1 MATNTPELT
10 TFPNLLSRQKE
21 RARPA
26 RTYGK
31 RTASDVS
38 SRHTCS
44 KKQRSSPPPAS
55 VLEPDELPPLP
66 KCNSTAPPA
75 SGTPVSEPTKGPTK
89 ASILGY
95 FKPVQRHSSPGF
107 NGNIGPS
114 TTPKTPIPEP
124 NEGLYTVDDGNDI
137 ASSPPAYTSLPKPKA
152 PGRAYRR
159 LRLKPIAYDATRKT
173 TSSPASSPS
182 IERNSSGATKLK
194 TNSAP
199 SSVVQTTLNLTN
211 KPAFNECSVCGVV
224 YNPLHP
230 PDIKFHSKVHAA
242 ATRSRNRVQTL
253 ELKPESVS
261 DED

>member
-38 SRHTCS
+38 SHHACS

-55 VLEPDELPPLP
+55 VLDPDELPPLP
-66 KCNSTAPPA
+66 KCNSTAPSA
-75 SGTPVSEPTKGPTK
+75 SGTPVSESIKGPTK

-107 NGNIGPS
+107 NGNVAPS
-114 TTPKTPIPEP
+114 TTPKNPISEP
-124 NEGLYTVDDGNDI
+124 NEGLYTVDDDNDI
-137 ASSPPAYTSLPKPKA
+137 ASSPPAYSSLPKPKA
-152 PGRAYRR
+152 PGRSYRR
-159 LRLKPIAYDATRKT
+159 LRLKPIAFDATRKT

-182 IERNSSGATKLK
+182 IERKGSEATKAK

-230 PDIKFHSKVHAA
+230 PDVKFHSKVHAA
-242 ATRSRNRVQTL
+242 ATRSRNRVQKL
-253 ELKPESVS
+253 ELKSESVS